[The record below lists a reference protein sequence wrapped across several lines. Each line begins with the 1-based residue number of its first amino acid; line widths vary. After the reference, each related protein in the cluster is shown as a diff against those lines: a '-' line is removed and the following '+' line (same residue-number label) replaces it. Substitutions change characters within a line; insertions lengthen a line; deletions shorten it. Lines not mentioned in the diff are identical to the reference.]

1 LFENIVVVQYLSGYY
16 ENEENQI
23 SVKDDRWKPLTKD
36 VFNRSRD
43 SNKKLLCRLLPYSSP
58 RFNVK
63 YDETIPII
71 DSYFFISQEE
81 KNVIATPIVTPTI
94 STAGISKTFD
104 SPQYQMTFYQ
114 QESSPNTSPLSRGE
128 LRNRPAQ
135 RRLNTANIERPATTT
150 FRGASSVGS
159 TGGTSGGSSG
169 GGY

>member
-1 LFENIVVVQYLSGYY
+1 
-16 ENEENQI
+16 
-23 SVKDDRWKPLTKD
+23 
-36 VFNRSRD
+36 
-43 SNKKLLCRLLPYSSP
+43 
-58 RFNVK
+58 
-63 YDETIPII
+63 
-71 DSYFFISQEE
+71 
-81 KNVIATPIVTPTI
+81 
-94 STAGISKTFD
+94 
-104 SPQYQMTFYQ
+104 MTFYQ